1 MWDLVPLQYRNA
13 ARHSEGVISMS
24 GLLGQ
29 ILGSVLGGAQSGQ
42 SSPVA
47 GILQQ
52 VLATRDSQGNSGVAA
67 IVSKFESAGL
77 GTQVQSWV
85 GTGANTPVSPD
96 HINQVFSPQQIEG
109 WAAQAGTT
117 PAALS
122 NVLAQALPH
131 VVDHLTP
138 GGQVP
143 SHNADVSEML
153 NKLLGGQGPAQ
164 QT

>member
-1 MWDLVPLQYRNA
+1 
-13 ARHSEGVISMS
+13 VIGMS

-29 ILGSVLGGAQSGQ
+29 ILGGVLGGAQSGQ
-42 SSPVA
+42 SSPVT

-52 VLATRDSQGNSGVAA
+52 VLAMRDSQGNSGVAA
-67 IVSKFESAGL
+67 IISKFESAGL

-85 GTGANTPVSPD
+85 GTGSNAPVSPD
-96 HINQVFSPQQIEG
+96 HINQVFSRQQIEG
-109 WAAQAGTT
+109 WAAHAGTT

-138 GGQVP
+138 DGQVP
-143 SHNADVSEML
+143 PHNADLSEML
-153 NKLLGGQGPAQ
+153 SKLLGGQGPTQ